1 MYGGGHTIA
10 AFIMET
16 VVGTNGS
23 SSRALEIADRAAT
36 GEH

>member
-1 MYGGGHTIA
+1 MYEGGHTVA

-23 SSRALEIADRAAT
+23 SSRALDIADRAVP
-36 GEH
+36 G